1 VGIVGDGSVRMVR
14 DSLWRLVL
22 TAFGRANGVAFAAR
36 SCGEGDL
43 MAEFAK
49 FVLEDGSEVFFET
62 AESDLVALH
71 SGEPEVREGGRLG
84 NRLSAIAEAAEE
96 ISRTLRSRL
105 VPDEVTLE
113 FGVKV
118 GGEVNWWFFAKSQGE
133 ATIKV
138 TARWSGGSSSGAA
151 VTGAGE

>member
-1 VGIVGDGSVRMVR
+1 
-14 DSLWRLVL
+14 
-22 TAFGRANGVAFAAR
+22 
-36 SCGEGDL
+36 

-49 FVLEDGSEVFFET
+49 FVLEDGSEVLFET

-71 SGEPEVREGGRLG
+71 SGEPEVSEGGRLE

-138 TARWSGGSSSGAA
+138 TARWSSANSSGAA